1 LPIRKE
7 LITAGIIVSLFTV
20 LILLIGNKIQSFSV
34 LLAIVFVLQTTSIAG
49 ALLMISGRLFV
60 LKSKMNTTY
69 LFWFNKSFNVLL
81 LYGLLIGFGCFPILA
96 SKKIQI

>member
-1 LPIRKE
+1 MTRKKRT
-7 LITAGIIVSLFTV
+7 ITAGIIVSLFTV
-20 LILLIGNKIQSFSV
+20 LILIGNKIQSFSV

-81 LYGLLIGFGCFPILA
+81 LYGLIGFGFFSHPV
-96 SKKIQI
+96 SNVQI

>member
-1 LPIRKE
+1 MTRKKE
-7 LITAGIIVSLFTV
+7 LLPQE
-20 LILLIGNKIQSFSV
+20 LLSVFYGFNFIDWNKFQSFSV

-69 LFWFNKSFNVLL
+69 LFWFNKSFNLL
-81 LYGLLIGFGCFPILA
+81 LFMVYSLALVVFLSLLRI
-96 SKKIQI
+96 KIQI